1 MFTVVFGWL
10 ASGNSSTLRP
20 FVSVYSVM
28 PSTDG
33 PCLTPSGSAA
43 AAMPAATKNAMGA
56 SVRTNQ
62 GRKRIMRGPEKRN
75 GEAESL
81 TTIGYRNLKGTTAR
95 LGTPEDRSK
104 VPRAQKHVPAAT
116 LTFT

>member
-20 FVSVYSVM
+20 LPNVYSLM

-43 AAMPAATKNAMGA
+43 AATPAATKNAIGA
-56 SVRTNQ
+56 SVRANQ
-62 GRKRIMRGPEKRN
+62 SRKRIMSSLGKRN
-75 GEAESL
+75 GRAESL
-81 TTIGYRNLKGTTAR
+81 SAVDYRHLKVQPR
-95 LGTPEDRSK
+95 RRSDDQGFGGPTCLYI
-104 VPRAQKHVPAAT
+104 VQ